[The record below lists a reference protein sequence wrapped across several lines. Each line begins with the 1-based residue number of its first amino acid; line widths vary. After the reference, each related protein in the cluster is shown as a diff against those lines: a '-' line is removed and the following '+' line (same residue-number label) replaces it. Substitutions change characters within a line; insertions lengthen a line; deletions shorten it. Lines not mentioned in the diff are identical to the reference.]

1 MKSKKLIVIIII
13 TVPVLIAAALLWIG
27 AMQITQSVL
36 AMNWPTTEGQVTD
49 STIMK
54 RLNGDSKPSPV
65 AATHYPEVEYTYSV
79 DNHKYVS
86 QRITFGDA
94 FKLNPEKVVR
104 RYPAGRRITVFYKP
118 DNPSISVL
126 EPGLQ
131 VESIEKLLL
140 GLLIGIAIIFA
151 FKKTG
156 QRFKKTSADS
166 KDSGH

>member
-1 MKSKKLIVIIII
+1 MKFKKLIVIVII
-13 TVPVLIAAALLWIG
+13 TAPVLIAAALLWIG
-27 AMQITQSVL
+27 ATQITRSVL
-36 AMNWPTTEGQVTD
+36 AMNWPTTEGQVTG
-49 STIMK
+49 STIVK
-54 RLNGDSKPSPV
+54 RLNDDSKPSPV

-79 DNHKYVS
+79 NNHKYVS
-86 QRITFGDA
+86 RRITFGDA

-140 GLLIGIAIIFA
+140 GLLIGTAIMFA

-156 QRFKKTSADS
+156 LRFKKSAADS